1 MVRSYCKGRFPFQP
15 TLSLREVIL
24 MAKVKLNIRSL
35 STTDKIAKARQI
47 IRALTGNPDFATPQ
61 PTLAAITTATN
72 ELETA
77 HGDVQTAR
85 QTAVAMTSIM
95 HEKEAALEGLLR
107 QLAGYI
113 ESVAG
118 DDESKILSAGISVRT
133 ATPTT
138 QTPEMPSAL
147 SATEGDHEGE
157 IDLSWDTVKG
167 AKSYVIERSPDPPIG
182 TSWTH
187 EAVSLKS
194 SASVSELVSGTR
206 YWFRVAAVM
215 SSGQSGWSDPATKIA
230 P

>member
-1 MVRSYCKGRFPFQP
+1 MLRTVSVPAYM
-15 TLSLREVIL
+15 SIREVIL
-24 MAKVKLNIRSL
+24 MAKVKLNIRGL
-35 STTDKIAKARQI
+35 STTDKVAKARQI
-47 IRALTGNPDFATPQ
+47 IKALTGNADFTTPQ
-61 PTLAAITTATN
+61 PTLAAITTAAN

-85 QTAVAMTSIM
+85 QTAVTMTSIM

-107 QLAGYI
+107 QLSGYI

-133 ATPTT
+133 ATPA
-138 QTPEMPSAL
+138 TPAPETPSAL

-157 IDLSWDTVKG
+157 IDLSWDTVEG
-167 AKSYVIERSPDPPIG
+167 VKSFVIERSPDPPTA
-182 TSWTH
+182 TSWVH
-187 EAVSLKS
+187 EAVSSKS
-194 SASVSELVSGTR
+194 SATVSGLVSGTR
-206 YWFRVAAVM
+206 YWFRVATVM

>member
-1 MVRSYCKGRFPFQP
+1 
-15 TLSLREVIL
+15 
-24 MAKVKLNIRSL
+24 MAKVKLNIRGL
-35 STTDKIAKARQI
+35 STTDKVAKARQI
-47 IRALTGNPDFATPQ
+47 VKALTGNPDFTTPQ
-61 PTLAAITTATN
+61 PTLATITTGAD

-85 QTAVAMTSIM
+85 QTAVTMTSIM

-133 ATPTT
+133 ATPAV
-138 QTPEMPSAL
+138 QTVATPLAL
-147 SATEGDHEGE
+147 AATEGDHDGE

-167 AKSYVIERSPDPPIG
+167 AKSYVIDRSPDPPTA
-182 TSWTH
+182 TSWVH
-187 EAVSLKS
+187 EAVSSKS
-194 SASVSELVSGTR
+194 SATINGLSSGTR
-206 YWFRVAAVM
+206 YWFRVGTVM

>member
-1 MVRSYCKGRFPFQP
+1 
-15 TLSLREVIL
+15 
-24 MAKVKLNIRSL
+24 MARVKLNIRSL
-35 STTDKIAKARQI
+35 STTDKVAKARQI
-47 IRALTGNPDFATPQ
+47 IRALTGNADFATPH
-61 PTLAAITTATN
+61 PPLAAITTAAD

-77 HGDVQTAR
+77 HGETQTAR
-85 QTAVAMTSIM
+85 QNAVTMTSIM
-95 HEKEAALEGLLR
+95 HEKETALEGLLR

-138 QTPEMPSAL
+138 QAPETPSAF

-167 AKSYVIERSPDPPIG
+167 AKSYVIERSPDPPTA
-182 TSWTH
+182 TSWVH

-194 SASVSELVSGTR
+194 SSTVGGLASGTR